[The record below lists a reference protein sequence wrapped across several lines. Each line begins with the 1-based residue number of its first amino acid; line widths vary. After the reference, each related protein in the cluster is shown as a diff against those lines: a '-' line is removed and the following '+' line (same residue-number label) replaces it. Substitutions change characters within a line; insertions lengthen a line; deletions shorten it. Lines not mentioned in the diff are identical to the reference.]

1 MKRTK
6 KLLAS
11 ILASSLTV
19 MSLPFFG
26 LSASAGS
33 EMVMDTTEIVKE
45 SSQTY
50 YELISISSFDR
61 FSYLYCNPE
70 TKTAFT
76 IPAREFPDTLYWLL
90 EDEKRFDDGMTCI
103 LPAST
108 EEFKF
113 PMRRLPL
120 QETVCMSLITG
131 QLSM

>member
-11 ILASSLTV
+11 ILASSLAV

-50 YELISISSFDR
+50 YELR
-61 FSYLYCNPE
+61 
-70 TKTAFT
+70 KH
-76 IPAREFPDTLYWLL
+76 
-90 EDEKRFDDGMTCI
+90 
-103 LPAST
+103 
-108 EEFKF
+108 
-113 PMRRLPL
+113 
-120 QETVCMSLITG
+120 
-131 QLSM
+131 